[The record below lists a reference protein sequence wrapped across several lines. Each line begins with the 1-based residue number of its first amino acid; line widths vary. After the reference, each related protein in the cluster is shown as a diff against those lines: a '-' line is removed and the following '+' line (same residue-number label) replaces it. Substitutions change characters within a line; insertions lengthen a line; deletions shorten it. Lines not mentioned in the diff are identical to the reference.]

1 VFIRVHPWL
10 IQRRQKTRRFR
21 RRILVFR
28 LGMGIGHD
36 ARTQIFG
43 MRLARGGKSCYV
55 ESNMKTTLTVTQAQA
70 QFPKICRSKKTAAI
84 TRNGEV
90 VAFVVP
96 RKRMADLLEQMEILS
111 NPEAMAAIN
120 RAKAGKS
127 ARLPV
132 SVLDEN

>member
-1 VFIRVHPWL
+1 
-10 IQRRQKTRRFR
+10 
-21 RRILVFR
+21 
-28 LGMGIGHD
+28 
-36 ARTQIFG
+36 
-43 MRLARGGKSCYV
+43 
-55 ESNMKTTLTVTQAQA
+55 MKTTLTVTQAQA